1 MKIKE
6 TFALLNAILENDNK
20 EIEEVASIA
29 TPLDIALAKVNSMN
43 LEDLLINLGN
53 VLTNHSM
60 LSIMQ
65 VLEVDKTTCD
75 DFKKDIAISWKSI
88 VRH

>member
-1 MKIKE
+1 
-6 TFALLNAILENDNK
+6 LENDNK
-20 EIEEVASIA
+20 EIEKVASIA
-29 TPLDIALAKVNSMN
+29 TPLDIALAKVNSIN

-60 LSIMQ
+60 LSIIQ

-75 DFKKDIAISWKSI
+75 DFKKDIAISWKPI
-88 VRH
+88 MRN